1 MEKNAIKQ
9 LMYGGIKELMSSNRY
24 YYNSGM
30 GRRYSHWTE
39 EGKIA
44 IYEFVTEIATYI
56 TDAEDA
62 ELDKRA
68 KDMVMKELTK
78 KVD

>member
-1 MEKNAIKQ
+1 MQKGAIKE
-9 LMYGGIKELMSSNRY
+9 LMYGGIKELMNNSKY
-24 YYNSGM
+24 YYNSSM
-30 GRRYSHWTE
+30 GRRYSHWTD

-68 KDMVMKELTK
+68 KDMVMQELTK
-78 KVD
+78 T

>member
-1 MEKNAIKQ
+1 MEKGAIKE
-9 LMYGGIKELMSSNRY
+9 LMYGGIKELMNSSRY
-24 YYNSGM
+24 YYSSSM
-30 GRRYSHWTE
+30 GRKYSHWTD

-44 IYEFVTEIATYI
+44 VHEFVSDISAYI
-56 TDAEDA
+56 TEAENS

-68 KDMVMKELTK
+68 KDMVLKELTR